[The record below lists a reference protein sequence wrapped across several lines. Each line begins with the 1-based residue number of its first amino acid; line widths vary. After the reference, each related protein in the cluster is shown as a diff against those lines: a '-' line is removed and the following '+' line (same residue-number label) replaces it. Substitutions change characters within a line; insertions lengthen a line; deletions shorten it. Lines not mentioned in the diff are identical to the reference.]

1 MRGPVSGGI
10 QPLVGGSRASITI
23 AAGFA
28 ALLALL
34 AAADAV
40 AQAVPD
46 AGSILRDQP
55 KPPATEP
62 LKPRAV
68 PAPETPGADQ
78 DGPRVLVKA
87 FRVVGAKLIP
97 ESELL
102 AQLAAFTGQELSR
115 RQLAG
120 AAATI
125 MDYYESKELYATA
138 ILQPQQIRDG
148 VVTITIVEGRR
159 GEVQIQKRS
168 ERLSTDR
175 ITRFVDAQLPRG
187 EPMSTQ
193 RLAEALGR
201 LNDQPGVK
209 ASASLQRGKNE
220 GDVDIVVD
228 AVEQPLAKFSAAAN
242 NHGSRGTGEAQASA
256 SAVLSNPLG
265 YLDALSGLVNASRGA
280 TYLRMDYGIAVG
292 DRGLRIGANV
302 SNLDYHI
309 TQPSFAALQ
318 ARGSASTG
326 GLAAQYPLIH
336 TERFKMVVAG
346 SYDGK
351 HLEDRTVAGDTG
363 DRRVKVGA
371 LSLSGFRFDE
381 WWGGGA
387 LTFSGALAAGNV
399 DQRNAGALAADQA
412 SRRVQGSFS
421 KVSFYVSRD
430 QPLDAVWLASASLRG
445 QWAGKNLDST
455 ERFVLGGPNGVRA
468 YAVGEAAGDEGLMLN
483 LNLSRKMSDTLTVT
497 AFIDAGWVRL
507 NHNLWANWNAANPRL
522 PNTYSLSGAGIGAD
536 WKVGRGILVSTSFS
550 VPLGDNPGRDVN
562 DRNFDGRKLNPRLW
576 LGLNAHF

>member
-1 MRGPVSGGI
+1 MQRPVSVGTQPAEGNTRASM
-10 QPLVGGSRASITI
+10 PLV
-23 AAGFA
+23 AGFGGLLV
-28 ALLALL
+28 LLAVSH
-34 AAADAV
+34 AN

-62 LKPRAV
+62 LKPRVV
-68 PAPETPGADQ
+68 PAPATPGEDQ
-78 DGPRVLVKA
+78 NGQRVLVKA
-87 FRVVGAKLIP
+87 FQVVGAKLIP
-97 ESELL
+97 EAELL
-102 AQLAAFTGQELSR
+102 VQLAPLVGRELNR

-125 MDYYESKELYATA
+125 MDYYESKRLYATA

-148 VVTITIVEGRR
+148 LVTITIVEGRR
-159 GEVQIQKRS
+159 GEVQIQKHG
-168 ERLSTDR
+168 ERLNTDR
-175 ITRFVDAQLPRG
+175 ITRFVDAQLPKG

-193 RLAEALGR
+193 RLAEGLGR

-220 GDVDIVVD
+220 GEVDIVVD
-228 AVEQPLAKFSAAAN
+228 AVEQPLAAFSAAAN
-242 NHGSRGTGEAQASA
+242 NHGARGTGEAQASA

-309 TQPSFAALQ
+309 TQSSFAALQ
-318 ARGSASTG
+318 ARGTAMTG
-326 GLAAQYPLIH
+326 GLTAQYPLIH
-336 TERFKMVVAG
+336 TERFKLVVAG
-346 SYDGK
+346 TYDEK

-363 DRRVKVGA
+363 NRRVKVGG
-371 LSLSGFRFDE
+371 LSLSGFQFDE

-387 LTFSGALAAGNV
+387 LTFSGTLTAGNV
-399 DQRNAGALAADQA
+399 DQRNAGALAADLA
-412 SRRVQGSFS
+412 TRNVQGSFS
-421 KVSFYVSRD
+421 KASFYVSRD
-430 QPLDAVWLASASLRG
+430 QQLAPQWLLSASLRG

-468 YAVGEAAGDEGLMLN
+468 YPVGEAAGDEGLMLN
-483 LNLSRKMSDTLTVT
+483 VNLSRRVSDTVT
-497 AFIDAGWVRL
+497 ATAFVDAGRVRL
-507 NHNLWANWNAANPRL
+507 NHTLWANWNAANPRL
-522 PNTYSLSGAGIGAD
+522 PNAYSLSGVGIGAD
-536 WKVGRGILVSTSFS
+536 WKVDKRVLVSASFA

-576 LGLNAHF
+576 LGLNARF

>member
-1 MRGPVSGGI
+1 MQGQVSAGVHPAAGK
-10 QPLVGGSRASITI
+10 SRAAAPIL
-23 AAGFA
+23 AGFA
-28 ALLALL
+28 GLLVLL
-34 AAADAV
+34 AASHAS

-68 PAPETPGADQ
+68 PAPATPGADQ
-78 DGPRVLVKA
+78 DGPRVMVKA

-102 AQLAAFTGQELSR
+102 AQLASLVGSELNR

-125 MDYYESKELYATA
+125 MDYYESKGLYATA
-138 ILQPQQIRDG
+138 VLQPQQIRDG
-148 VVTITIVEGRR
+148 VITITVVEGRR
-159 GEVQIQKRS
+159 GEVQIQKRG
-168 ERLSTDR
+168 EKLNTDR
-175 ITRFVDAQLPRG
+175 ITRFVDAQLPKG

-193 RLAEALGR
+193 RLAEGLGR

-220 GDVDIVVD
+220 GEVDIVVD

-256 SAVLSNPLG
+256 GAVLSNPLG
-265 YLDALSGLVNASRGA
+265 YFDALSGLANVSNGA

-302 SNLDYHI
+302 SSLDYKV
-309 TQPSFAALQ
+309 TQSSFAALQ
-318 ARGSASTG
+318 ARGTATTG
-326 GLAAQYPLIH
+326 GLTAQYPLIH
-336 TERFKMVVAG
+336 TERFKLVLAG
-346 SYDGK
+346 TYDQK
-351 HLEDRTVAGDTG
+351 QLEDRTVAGDTG
-363 DRRVKVGA
+363 NRRIKVGG
-371 LSLSGFRFDE
+371 LSLSGFQFDE
-381 WWGGGA
+381 WMGGGA
-387 LTFSGALAAGNV
+387 LTFSGAVTSGSI
-399 DQRNAGALAADQA
+399 DQRNAGALAADLA
-412 SRRVQGSFS
+412 SRNVQGNFS
-421 KVSFYVSRD
+421 KLSFFVSRD
-430 QPLDAVWLASASLRG
+430 QPLDKNWLVSASLRG

-483 LNLSRKMSDTLTVT
+483 LNLSRKVSDTITAT
-497 AFIDAGWVRL
+497 AFVDAGRVRL
-507 NHNLWANWNAANPRL
+507 NHSLWANWNAANPRL
-522 PNTYSLSGAGIGAD
+522 PNDYTLSGVGVGAD
-536 WKVGRGILVSTSFS
+536 WKVARNAVVSSSFA

-562 DRNFDGRKLNPRLW
+562 DRNFDGRKRNPRLW
-576 LGLNAHF
+576 LSLNARF